1 MGDSLIS
8 PMEAAEVPLAGF
20 TTLPAVGPSVRLSGR
35 MSGPWAPDLEKVRQV
50 QEHKGRCLPLAP
62 EQHRPCSWSRRTVC
76 ASGPEHSPGGHSG
89 TRSSTRQSRFPVSAE
104 LFRARFLT
112 A

>member
-8 PMEAAEVPLAGF
+8 PMEAAEVPLARF
-20 TTLPAVGPSVRLSGR
+20 ATLPAVGPSMRLSGR
-35 MSGPWAPDLEKVRQV
+35 MSGPRALDLEKERQV
-50 QEHKGRCLPLAP
+50 QQHRGLCLPLAP
-62 EQHRPCSWSRRTVC
+62 EQHRPCSWRRRTVC
-76 ASGPEHSPGGHSG
+76 ASGPEHSPGGHSS